1 MEILDI
7 EREARLRPEQ
17 DRQVDMALGFVRRHK
32 WRILGGTVVVGAS
45 IAVWRA
51 LRGIPLRQIIAM
63 VSQARD
69 RSQGEVDM
77 ALKSGDGTRLFVVS
91 SLALSPRTHSCCV
104 RFYVWLARVAAPM
117 AALVEKPSLFPEY
130 ASSSARFDRGG

>member
-1 MEILDI
+1 
-7 EREARLRPEQ
+7 
-17 DRQVDMALGFVRRHK
+17 MALGFVRRHK

-91 SLALSPRTHSCCV
+91 SLALSPCFHSRCV
-104 RFYVWLARVAAPM
+104 RYVWLARVAAPM
-117 AALVEKPSLFPEY
+117 AARVEKPSLLPEY
-130 ASSSARFDRGG
+130 ASSSARFDRGC